1 MIVKNDG
8 PVNMTLQD
16 LLKLWLHLIPAE
28 TELTYET
35 THMTPGGDQDV
46 NLYLL
51 EVTNGKVI

>member
-16 LLKLWLHLIPAE
+16 LLKMWLHLIP
-28 TELTYET
+28 TEMEL

-51 EVTNGKVI
+51 EVTNGKAI